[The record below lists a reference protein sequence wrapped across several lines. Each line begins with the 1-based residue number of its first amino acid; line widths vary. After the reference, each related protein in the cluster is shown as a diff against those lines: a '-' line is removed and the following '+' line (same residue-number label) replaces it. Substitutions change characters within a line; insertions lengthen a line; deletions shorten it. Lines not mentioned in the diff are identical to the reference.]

1 MKRFSPSASAHDRE
15 AVRLLEGLML
25 ANPCGVVVTAPDGR
39 IERVNPAFTAITGYE
54 PHEAVGRTPRILKSE
69 RHDTAFYA
77 ALWDELIETGHWEGE
92 IWNRRK
98 SGETYPERLTIQA
111 VFSPGGRLERYVA
124 VFSDLSDVKLH
135 KELLLH
141 SAYHDG
147 LTSLPNRDL
156 FLDRLGVALRQ
167 SRQAGRSLGVIC
179 LDLDRFKA
187 VNESLGHATGDI
199 VLSEVGAR
207 LTKLLRQADTLAR
220 LSGDAFAMLLGN
232 LRGPQDAAHVAGRI
246 LASLAEPMDV
256 KDHELHLGASLGL
269 TIAPADGAVPAQ
281 LLQNAEMAMY
291 RAKEAGR
298 NNFQFFTED
307 LGERVASNLKLESDL
322 RKALA
327 REEFVLHYQPRVD
340 VFSGEI
346 KGMEALVRWQRPD
359 GRLAGPGEFIGLAE
373 ETGLIVPLGEWVL
386 EEACRQTRFWTEQ
399 GLGEPKVAVNL
410 SPRQL
415 ELPGFPRRVLDIL
428 ERTGLSPFQL
438 EVEITEN
445 VFFKCFDTA
454 SICLNELAAAGI
466 TVALDD
472 FGTGYSSLTY
482 LKRLPIGTLK
492 IDKSFVEG
500 LPDDPDDAGI
510 VTAVVSIAATLG
522 MQVVA
527 EGVEN
532 HRQLEFLRSLQC
544 CGGFQGFLFA
554 RPMPPMEFAAL
565 LQRRTHLLPEPERI

>member
-1 MKRFSPSASAHDRE
+1 MNDLSLCSHDHE
-15 AVRLLEGLML
+15 AVRLLEGLMD
-25 ANPCGVVVTAPDGR
+25 ANPCGVVITAPDGR

-54 PHEAVGRTPRILKSE
+54 PHEAVGQTPRILKSE
-69 RHDTAFYA
+69 RHDKAFYT
-77 ALWDELIETGHWEGE
+77 ALWDELIEFGHWEGE

-111 VFSPGGRLERYVA
+111 VFSPEGRLERYVA

-156 FLDRLGVALRQ
+156 FLDRLGMALRQ
-167 SRQAGRSLGVIC
+167 ARQDGRSLGVIC

-187 VNESLGHATGDI
+187 VNESLGHVVGDI
-199 VLSEVGAR
+199 VLSEVGVR

-220 LSGDAFAMLLGN
+220 LSGDAFAMLLTG
-232 LRGPQDAAHVAGRI
+232 LRDPQDAAHVAGRV
-246 LASLAEPMDV
+246 LTSLAEPMSLQGQ
-256 KDHELHLGASLGL
+256 ELHLGASLGL
-269 TIAPADGAVPAQ
+269 TIAPTDGTDPAQ
-281 LLQNAEMAMY
+281 LLQNAEIAMY
-291 RAKEAGR
+291 RAKEEGR

-307 LGERVASNLKLESDL
+307 LGERVSHNLKLENDL
-322 RKALA
+322 RKALT
-327 REEFVLHYQPRVD
+327 RGEFVLHYQPRVD
-340 VFSGEI
+340 VFTGEI
-346 KGMEALVRWQRPD
+346 KGMEALVRWQKPD
-359 GRLAGPGEFIGLAE
+359 GQLIGPGHFIGLAE

-386 EEACRQTRFWTEQ
+386 EEACRQTHFWTGQ
-399 GLGEPKVAVNL
+399 GLGEPKVSVNL

-415 ELPGFPRRVLDIL
+415 ELPGFAARVLAIL

-454 SICLNELAAAGI
+454 RTCLGDLAAAGI

-492 IDKSFVEG
+492 IDKSFVDG
-500 LPDDPDDAGI
+500 LPDDADDAGI

-532 HRQLEFLRSLQC
+532 FRQLEFLRSLNC
-544 CGGFQGFLFA
+544 CDGFQGYLFA
-554 RPMPPMEFAAL
+554 RPVPPMEFAAL
-565 LQRRTHLLPEPERI
+565 LRRGANLLPEPERA

>member
-1 MKRFSPSASAHDRE
+1 MNHFSPPLHDHE
-15 AVRLLEGLML
+15 AVRLLEGLMD
-25 ANPCGVVVTAPDGR
+25 ANPCGVAITAPDGR

-54 PHEAVGRTPRILKSE
+54 PHEAVGQTPRILKSE
-69 RHDTAFYA
+69 RHDKDFYA
-77 ALWDELIETGHWEGE
+77 ALWNELVESGRWEGE

-111 VFSPGGRLERYVA
+111 VYSPEGELERYVA

-135 KELLLH
+135 RELLLH

-156 FLDRLGVALRQ
+156 FLDRLGMALRQ
-167 SRQAGRSLGVIC
+167 AHQNGNPLGVIC

-187 VNESLGHATGDI
+187 VNESLGHVVGDI

-207 LTKLLRQADTLAR
+207 LMKLLRQADTLAR
-220 LSGDAFAMLLGN
+220 LSGDAFAMLLTG
-232 LRGPQDAAHVAGRI
+232 LRDPQDAAHVAGRV
-246 LASLAEPMDV
+246 LASLAEPLV
-256 KDHELHLGASLGL
+256 IQGRELHISASLGL
-269 TIAPADGAVPAQ
+269 TIAPADGLDPSQ
-281 LLQNAEMAMY
+281 LLQNAEIAMY
-291 RAKEAGR
+291 RAKEEGR
-298 NNFQFFTED
+298 NNFQFFTQE
-307 LGERVASNLKLESDL
+307 LGERVSHNLRLENDL
-322 RKALA
+322 RKALS
-327 REEFVLHYQPRVD
+327 RGEFVLHYQPRVD
-340 VFSGEI
+340 VFTGGI
-346 KGMEALVRWQRPD
+346 KGMEALVRWQKPD
-359 GRLAGPGEFIGLAE
+359 GQLVGPGQFIGLAE

-386 EEACRQTRFWTEQ
+386 EEACRQTRFWTGQ
-399 GLGEPKVAVNL
+399 SLGEPKVSVNL

-415 ELPGFPRRVLDIL
+415 ELPGFAGRVLAVL

-454 SICLNELAAAGI
+454 RQCLNELAAAGI
-466 TVALDD
+466 TVSLDD

-492 IDKSFVEG
+492 IDKSFVDG

-510 VTAVVSIAATLG
+510 VNAVVSIAATLG

-532 HRQLEFLRSLQC
+532 YRQLEFLRSLNC
-544 CGGFQGFLFA
+544 CDGFQGYLFA
-554 RPMPPMEFAAL
+554 RPVPAMEFAAL
-565 LQRRTHLLPEPERI
+565 LRRGAHLLPEPERT

>member
-1 MKRFSPSASAHDRE
+1 MKRFPPVQNDHE
-15 AVRLLEGLML
+15 AVRLLEGLMDV
-25 ANPCGVVVTAPDGR
+25 NPCGVVITAPDGR
-39 IERVNPAFTAITGYE
+39 IERVNPAFTAITGYD
-54 PHEAVGRTPRILKSE
+54 PHEAVGQTPRILKSE
-69 RHDTAFYA
+69 RHDRAFYT
-77 ALWDELIETGHWEGE
+77 ALWDELIEFGHWEGE

-111 VFSPGGRLERYVA
+111 VFSPEGRLERYVA

-156 FLDRLGVALRQ
+156 FLDRLGMALRQ
-167 SRQAGRSLGVIC
+167 ARQDGQPVGVIC

-187 VNESLGHATGDI
+187 VNESLGHVIGDI
-199 VLSEVGAR
+199 VLSEVGVR
-207 LTKLLRQADTLAR
+207 LTNLLRQADTLAR
-220 LSGDAFAMLLGN
+220 LSGDAFAMLLTG
-232 LRGPQDAAHVAGRI
+232 LRDPQDAAHIAGRI
-246 LASLAEPMDV
+246 LTSLAEPLVIQDQ
-256 KDHELHLGASLGL
+256 ELHIGASLGL
-269 TIAPADGAVPAQ
+269 TIAPTDGVDPAQ
-281 LLQNAEMAMY
+281 LLQNAEIAMY
-291 RAKEAGR
+291 RAKEEGR

-307 LGERVASNLKLESDL
+307 LGERVSKNLRLENDL
-322 RKALA
+322 RKALT
-327 REEFVLHYQPRVD
+327 RGEFVLYYQPRVD
-340 VFSGEI
+340 VFTGEI
-346 KGMEALVRWQRPD
+346 KGMEALVRWQKPD
-359 GRLAGPGEFIGLAE
+359 GQLIGPDEFIGLAE
-373 ETGLIVPLGEWVL
+373 ETGLIVPLGEWVM
-386 EEACRQTRFWTEQ
+386 EEACRQTRFWTGQ
-399 GLGEPKVAVNL
+399 GLGEPKVSVNL

-415 ELPGFPRRVLDIL
+415 ELPGFAARVLAIL

-454 SICLNELAAAGI
+454 RTCLNELAAAGI

-492 IDKSFVEG
+492 IDKSFVDG
-500 LPDDPDDAGI
+500 LPDDLDDAGI
-510 VTAVVSIAATLG
+510 VTAVVSIATTLG

-532 HRQLEFLRSLQC
+532 FRQLEFLRSLHC
-544 CGGFQGFLFA
+544 CDGYQGYLFA
-554 RPMPPMEFAAL
+554 RPVPPMEFAAL
-565 LQRRTHLLPEPERI
+565 LRRGAYLLPQPEQT

>member
-1 MKRFSPSASAHDRE
+1 MNHLSPALHDHE
-15 AVRLLEGLML
+15 AVRLLEGLMD
-25 ANPCGVVVTAPDGR
+25 ANPSGIVITAPDGR

-54 PHEAVGRTPRILKSE
+54 PHEAVGQSPRILKSE
-69 RHDTAFYA
+69 RHDKAFYA
-77 ALWDELIETGHWEGE
+77 ALWGELTRTGRWEGE

-111 VFSPGGRLERYVA
+111 VYSPEGELERYVA

-135 KELLLH
+135 RELLLH

-156 FLDRLGVALRQ
+156 FLDRLGMALRQ
-167 SRQAGRSLGVIC
+167 ARQNGQPVGVIC

-187 VNESLGHATGDI
+187 VNESLGHVVGDI

-207 LTKLLRQADTLAR
+207 LSKLLGQADTLAR
-220 LSGDAFAMLLGN
+220 LSGDAFAMLLTG
-232 LRGPQDAAHVAGRI
+232 LRDLQGAAHMAGRI
-246 LASLAEPMDV
+246 LASLAEPLAIQGR
-256 KDHELHLGASLGL
+256 ELHIGASLGL
-269 TIAPADGAVPAQ
+269 AIAPTDGSDPSQ
-281 LLQNAEMAMY
+281 LLQNAEIAMY
-291 RAKEAGR
+291 RAKEEGR
-298 NNFQFFTED
+298 NNFQFFTQD
-307 LGERVASNLKLESDL
+307 LGERVSRNLRLENGL
-322 RKALA
+322 RKALS
-327 REEFVLHYQPRVD
+327 RGEFVLHYQPRVD
-340 VFSGEI
+340 VLTGAV
-346 KGMEALVRWQRPD
+346 KGMEALVRWQKPD
-359 GRLAGPGEFIGLAE
+359 GRLVAPGEFIVLAE

-386 EEACRQTRFWTEQ
+386 EEACRQTRFWTGQ
-399 GLGEPKVAVNL
+399 GLGEPRVSVNL

-415 ELPGFPRRVLDIL
+415 ELPGFAARVLAIL

-454 SICLNELAAAGI
+454 RLCLNELAAAGI

-472 FGTGYSSLTY
+472 FGTGFSSLTY

-492 IDKSFVEG
+492 IDKSFVKG
-500 LPDDPDDAGI
+500 LPDEADDVGI

-532 HRQLEFLRSLQC
+532 VRQLEFLRSLNC
-544 CGGFQGFLFA
+544 CDDFQGYLFS
-554 RPMPPMEFAAL
+554 RPLPAMEFAAL
-565 LQRRTHLLPEPERI
+565 LSRGAHLLPEPERT

>member
-1 MKRFSPSASAHDRE
+1 MNDLSLCSHDHE
-15 AVRLLEGLML
+15 AVRLLEGLMD
-25 ANPCGVVVTAPDGR
+25 ANPCGVVITAPDGR

-54 PHEAVGRTPRILKSE
+54 PHEAVGQTPRILKSE
-69 RHDTAFYA
+69 RHDKAFYT
-77 ALWDELIETGHWEGE
+77 ALWDELIELGHWEGE

-111 VFSPGGRLERYVA
+111 VFSPEGRLEHYVA

-156 FLDRLGVALRQ
+156 FLDRLGMALRQ
-167 SRQAGRSLGVIC
+167 ARQDGQTLGVIC

-187 VNESLGHATGDI
+187 VNESLGHVVGDI
-199 VLSEVGAR
+199 VLSEVGVR

-220 LSGDAFAMLLGN
+220 LSGDAFAMLLTG
-232 LRGPQDAAHVAGRI
+232 LRDPQDAAHVAGRV
-246 LASLAEPMDV
+246 LTSLAEPMSLQGQD
-256 KDHELHLGASLGL
+256 LHIGASLGL
-269 TIAPADGAVPAQ
+269 TIAPTDGIDPAQ
-281 LLQNAEMAMY
+281 LLQNAEIAMY
-291 RAKEAGR
+291 RAKEEGR

-307 LGERVASNLKLESDL
+307 LGERVSHNLRLENAL
-322 RKALA
+322 RKALT

-340 VFSGEI
+340 VFTGEI

-359 GRLAGPGEFIGLAE
+359 GQLVGPGDFIALAE

-386 EEACRQTRFWTEQ
+386 EEACRQTHFWTGQ
-399 GLGEPKVAVNL
+399 GLGEPKVSVNL

-415 ELPGFPRRVLDIL
+415 ELPGFAARVLAIL

-454 SICLNELAAAGI
+454 RTCLGDLAAAGI

-492 IDKSFVEG
+492 IDKSFVDG
-500 LPDDPDDAGI
+500 LPDDADDAGI

-532 HRQLEFLRSLQC
+532 FRQLEFLRSLNC
-544 CGGFQGFLFA
+544 CDGFQGYLFA
-554 RPMPPMEFAAL
+554 RPVPPMEFAAL
-565 LQRRTHLLPEPERI
+565 LRRGAYLLPEPERT

>member
-1 MKRFSPSASAHDRE
+1 MKRFPPVQNDHE
-15 AVRLLEGLML
+15 AVRLLEGLMD
-25 ANPCGVVVTAPDGR
+25 ANPCGVVITAPDGR

-54 PHEAVGRTPRILKSE
+54 PHEAVGQTPRILKSE
-69 RHDTAFYA
+69 RHDRAFYA
-77 ALWDELIETGHWEGE
+77 TLWSDLIESGQWEGE

-111 VFSPGGRLERYVA
+111 VVSPEGRLERYVA

-156 FLDRLGVALRQ
+156 FLDRLGMALRQ
-167 SRQAGRSLGVIC
+167 ALQDGQPVGVIC

-187 VNESLGHATGDI
+187 VNESLGHTVGDI
-199 VLSEVGAR
+199 VLSEVGVR
-207 LTKLLRQADTLAR
+207 LTTLLRQADTLAR
-220 LSGDAFAMLLGN
+220 LSGDAFAMLLTG
-232 LRGPQDAAHVAGRI
+232 LRDPQDAAHVAGRI
-246 LASLAEPMDV
+246 LTSLADPMV
-256 KDHELHLGASLGL
+256 IQGQELHIGASLGL
-269 TIAPADGAVPAQ
+269 TIAPTDGVDPPQ
-281 LLQNAEMAMY
+281 LLQNAEIAMY
-291 RAKEAGR
+291 RAKEEGR
-298 NNFQFFTED
+298 NNFQFFTEE
-307 LGERVASNLKLESDL
+307 LGERVSNNLRLENDL
-322 RKALA
+322 RKALT
-327 REEFVLHYQPRVD
+327 REEFVLYYQPRVD
-340 VFSGEI
+340 VFTGEI
-346 KGMEALVRWQRPD
+346 KGMEALVRWQKPD
-359 GRLAGPGEFIGLAE
+359 GQLIGPGEFIGLAE

-386 EEACRQTRFWTEQ
+386 EEACRQTQFWTGQ
-399 GLGEPKVAVNL
+399 GLGEPKVSVNL

-415 ELPGFPRRVLDIL
+415 ELPGFAARVLAIL

-454 SICLNELAAAGI
+454 RTCLNELAAAGI

-492 IDKSFVEG
+492 IDKSFVDG
-500 LPDDPDDAGI
+500 LPDDLDDAGI
-510 VTAVVSIAATLG
+510 VTAVVSIATTLG

-532 HRQLEFLRSLQC
+532 FRQLEFLRSLHC
-544 CGGFQGFLFA
+544 CDGYQGYLFA
-554 RPMPPMEFAAL
+554 RPVPPMEFAAL
-565 LQRRTHLLPEPERI
+565 LRRGAYLLPQPEQS